1 MMLLYFIGTNRTFIR
16 KSQRISFRQST
27 VCFKCN
33 GCEIRKWVFF
43 ERIKYYHLV
52 KQVFIDLQKIKC
64 YSSWSKLPVKR
75 SQLFAVNHDM
85 QELSFV
91 KLSQKGA
98 FPERNL
104 WYRFLI
110 AHLAPLFDL
119 LQQCTNAFENLLEYV
134 DVLLNYYSKH
144 FAFLIQLIII
154 IIIIAIIIMIKI
166 IIMIIVIIIIIIALI
181 ILGLKTSSNLQQFK
195 YKNDIK

>member
-1 MMLLYFIGTNRTFIR
+1 M
-16 KSQRISFRQST
+16 
-27 VCFKCN
+27 
-33 GCEIRKWVFF
+33 
-43 ERIKYYHLV
+43 V

-91 KLSQKGA
+91 KLSQKGD

-110 AHLAPLFDL
+110 AHLAPLFGL

-134 DVLLNYYSKH
+134 DVLLKYYSKH

-195 YKNDIK
+195 YKKDIK

>member
-1 MMLLYFIGTNRTFIR
+1 M
-16 KSQRISFRQST
+16 
-27 VCFKCN
+27 
-33 GCEIRKWVFF
+33 
-43 ERIKYYHLV
+43 
-52 KQVFIDLQKIKC
+52 
-64 YSSWSKLPVKR
+64 
-75 SQLFAVNHDM
+75 
-85 QELSFV
+85 
-91 KLSQKGA
+91 
-98 FPERNL
+98 
-104 WYRFLI
+104 I

-134 DVLLNYYSKH
+134 DVLLKYYSKH

>member
-1 MMLLYFIGTNRTFIR
+1 
-16 KSQRISFRQST
+16 
-27 VCFKCN
+27 
-33 GCEIRKWVFF
+33 
-43 ERIKYYHLV
+43 
-52 KQVFIDLQKIKC
+52 
-64 YSSWSKLPVKR
+64 
-75 SQLFAVNHDM
+75 M

-134 DVLLNYYSKH
+134 DVLLKYYSKH
-144 FAFLIQLIII
+144 FAFLIQLII